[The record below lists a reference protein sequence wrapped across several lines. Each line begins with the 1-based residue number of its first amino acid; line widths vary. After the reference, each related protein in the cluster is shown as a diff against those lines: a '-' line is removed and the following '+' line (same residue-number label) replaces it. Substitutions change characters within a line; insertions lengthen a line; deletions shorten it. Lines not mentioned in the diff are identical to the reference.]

1 MIQRDGCNV
10 SLWQES
16 ANKYNSTN
24 KINSSVLYDVVIVG
38 GGITG
43 ISTAFHL
50 QKAGMNCL
58 VLEAHELCFGT
69 TGGTTAHIN
78 TLLDVPYSTIE
89 KKFSKEKAKLVA
101 ASVKEAVNTIKATI
115 GDCSIDCDFKTT
127 T

>member
-1 MIQRDGCNV
+1 MIKRDGSNTA
-10 SLWQES
+10 LWQES
-16 ANKYNSTN
+16 VDEYLSTN
-24 KINSSVLYDVVIVG
+24 KIDSSIIYDVVIVG

-58 VLEAHELCFGT
+58 LLEAHELCFGT

-89 KKFSKEKAKLVA
+89 KNFSKEK
-101 ASVKEAVNTIKATI
+101 IQI
-115 GDCSIDCDFKTT
+115 GCYVCNRRSKYDQECR
-127 T
+127 